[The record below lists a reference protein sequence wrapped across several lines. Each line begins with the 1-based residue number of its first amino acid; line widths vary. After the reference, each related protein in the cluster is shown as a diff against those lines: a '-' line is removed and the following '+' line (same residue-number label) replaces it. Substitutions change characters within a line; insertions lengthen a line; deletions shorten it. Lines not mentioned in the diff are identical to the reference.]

1 MITPKVS
8 IIVSITGKNRS
19 IGNEG
24 KLIAPISADLKR
36 FKELTMGHPII
47 MGRKTFESIGRALP
61 GRPNFVITRN
71 PDFRSE
77 GVTVCTS
84 LPEAIEKARE
94 KETAEIFI
102 IGGGEI
108 YTQALPF
115 TDRIY
120 LTIVKSGT
128 EGDVFFPD
136 YKEFTKETFRE
147 ERVDEKS
154 GLAYNWVNLEK

>member
-1 MITPKVS
+1 MS
-8 IIVSITGKNRS
+8 IIVSIIGVNRS

-61 GRPNFVITRN
+61 GRLNIIITRN
-71 PDFRSE
+71 KDLKIPDAE
-77 GVTVCTS
+77 VCASIT
-84 LPEAIEKARE
+84 EALEKARE
-94 KETAEIFI
+94 KEQKEIFI

-115 TDRIY
+115 TDKLY
-120 LTIVKSGT
+120 MTIVKSAA
-128 EGDVFFPD
+128 EGDVFFPP
-136 YKEFTKETFRE
+136 YEHLFKKETFRE

-154 GLAYNWVNLEK
+154 GLKYSWINLEK